1 MHACIHACMHACIHS
16 YIYIYIYIERER
28 DTYTYI
34 VRVDVARGA
43 DAAALAQ
50 DLYHITLYHII
61 SDYII

>member
-1 MHACIHACMHACIHS
+1 MHAYIR
-16 YIYIYIYIERER
+16 IYIYIYIERER